1 MYKYPKEKTTIEVKF
16 LPNYDLEN
24 NKVGDYI
31 TELYLGVKDEDK
43 ISSVFFSK
51 VYMNGEINI
60 LKYGKQI
67 RKILESFLGGCYLN
81 SEGLF
86 ISAKN
91 NQKIYDEYNGKYSL
105 TEYYIDKDGDV
116 LLPYDTFDC
125 KMSELEHRTDV
136 VYQDIFNPY
145 DLASKFYLQFDI
157 DWVMNGKFLK
167 YNNFRL
173 IEKDALWSEGED
185 KNTILNMY
193 KGVDTIEEC
202 ISKYKKETNEKF
214 PKTLFGEDALL
225 QRNRAS
231 AKKNIERKEAELLEM
246 KERYNRKY
254 NIS

>member
-24 NKVGDYI
+24 DKIGDYI
-31 TELYLGVKDEDK
+31 TELYLGVENEDS

-51 VYMNGEINI
+51 VYMNGEITI

-67 RKILESFLGGCYLN
+67 RKILQSFLDGCYLN

-86 ISAKN
+86 ISDEN
-91 NQKIYDEYNGKYSL
+91 NQKIYDEDNDEYSL
-105 TEYYIDKDGDV
+105 TEYYIDEDGDV

-125 KMSELEHRTDV
+125 NMSKLEHRTDI
-136 VYQDIFNPY
+136 VYQERFNPY

-157 DWVMNGKFLK
+157 DWVMDGRFIK

-173 IEKDALWSEGED
+173 IEKDALWTEGDD
-185 KNTILNMY
+185 KEKIKSMF
-193 KGVDTIEEC
+193 KGVETIEEC
-202 ISKYKKETNEKF
+202 ITKYKKETNKKF
-214 PKTLFGEDALL
+214 SKTLFGEDALL
-225 QRNRAS
+225 QRNKTS
-231 AKKNIERKEAELLEM
+231 AKKNIERKEGELAEM
-246 KERYNRKY
+246 KERYNSKY